1 MKFAKREGYNQ
12 RETSITA
19 RRTFLYAGLNGVLGE
34 TLYMK
39 QPEEFVE
46 DPDKVYLLEKTL
58 YGWYEA
64 TMNGT
69 LDLDGPFYR
78 ILNQLPDF

>member
-1 MKFAKREGYNQ
+1 MIERQKAVNGSIKRNSQLIVKFAKREGYNQ

-58 YGWYEA
+58 YG
-64 TMNGT
+64 
-69 LDLDGPFYR
+69 
-78 ILNQLPDF
+78 